1 MNMNSSPKFFAPA
14 SGFFRRGLSL
24 SLLSLLAGA
33 LSVSL
38 SAQDATPPAGN
49 ANAGAQDSGNGNG
62 YGGRERRNFSPDAM
76 MARMKTVFGVTDD
89 AEWAVISARITPIM
103 ELRRSTMGGFRMGGF
118 GGGGGRGGNANP
130 EMEALRSAIT
140 DNMPDAE
147 IKARLERLRD
157 SRKAEQAKLEK
168 AQADLVA
175 VLSVKQEAIAA
186 MMGLVP

>member
-1 MNMNSSPKFFAPA
+1 MNMNSSPKLIAPA
-14 SGFFRRGLSL
+14 SGIIRRGLALCLLPFLATAALTL
-24 SLLSLLAGA
+24 SLR
-33 LSVSL
+33 
-38 SAQDATPPAGN
+38 AQDAPPPAADN
-49 ANAGAQDSGNGNG
+49 ANGGPPNNENG
-62 YGGRERRNFSPDAM
+62 YGGRPRRNFSPDAM
-76 MARMKTVFGVTDD
+76 MARLKTVFGVTDD

-103 ELRRSTMGGFRMGGF
+103 ELRRSAMGGFRMGGF
-118 GGGGGRGGNANP
+118 GGGGRGANANP